1 MTTTAPVLNNNV
13 TLFEGISQ
21 LSATP
26 ANIQLHDDRLVVTK
40 VEGEEI
46 IIDTPLNE
54 LTVGGSGAML
64 TFKVGDFKR
73 RVDFD
78 FGARAAL
85 LAPGGIA
92 LSAAIANES
101 GIKSWLKEF
110 RARKVRVT
118 YVGMGR
124 IFLYSVGG
132 FVAILAGVAVYAG
145 VS

>member
-1 MTTTAPVLNNNV
+1 MTTIAPILNNNV

-21 LSATP
+21 FSATP

-40 VEGEEI
+40 LEGEETV
-46 IIDTPLNE
+46 IDTPLNE
-54 LTVGGSGAML
+54 LIVGGSGAML

-78 FGARAAL
+78 FDFGARAAL

-92 LSAAIANES
+92 LSAAVANES
-101 GIKSWLKEF
+101 GIKAWLKEF

-124 IFLYSVGG
+124 IFLFSVGG
-132 FVAILAGVAVYAG
+132 FVAIPRGRFRR
-145 VS
+145 